1 LSENQQEQ
9 NGHYPGILSEH
20 ELQKYL
26 ICNNISKCPGGVTGH
41 RYRNF
46 YDRGNVV
53 ADGGVVGIWGE
64 DTGHIKRLLKQGS
77 YRSPGQKIVTSK
89 FHHGFKN
96 HNMKRYFTGVLL
108 FLCSSVL
115 AQPTVRDQF
124 QKINT
129 VAEAQAWMAA
139 NQQLKPAILHLTA
152 GKDSTLIDK
161 RLLRQNQ
168 GDIFSVGYVTYKVL
182 ESKESVKYRASYIYL
197 DGSTLS
203 PSEVDSL
210 RKVIVDKLKAGAK
223 WDQLSDQYTMDG
235 NTTHGDTGW
244 FFGELQMPK
253 EFQDAVKA
261 HNLGDIFFVDVSE
274 RNWHYIVKKTYND
287 DDQKDATILRA
298 NGR

>member
-1 LSENQQEQ
+1 MKNCLF
-9 NGHYPGILSEH
+9 G
-20 ELQKYL
+20 
-26 ICNNISKCPGGVTGH
+26 
-41 RYRNF
+41 
-46 YDRGNVV
+46 
-53 ADGGVVGIWGE
+53 
-64 DTGHIKRLLKQGS
+64 LL
-77 YRSPGQKIVTSK
+77 
-89 FHHGFKN
+89 
-96 HNMKRYFTGVLL
+96 L
-108 FLCSSVL
+108 LCSVPAL

-124 QKINT
+124 GKIGT
-129 VAEAQAWMAA
+129 VQEAQAWIAA
-139 NQQLKPAILHLTA
+139 NPQLKPALLHLVA

-168 GDIFSVGYVTYKVL
+168 GDIFAVGYVTYKVI

-203 PSEVDSL
+203 PSELDSL
-210 RKVIVDKLKAGAK
+210 RKVIVDKIKAGAN

-261 HNLGDIFFVDVSE
+261 HNKGDIFFVDVPD
-274 RNWHYIVKKTYND
+274 RNWHYIVKKTYDD